1 MKKRIL
7 ALLLAVC
14 VACSMLILPASASGS
29 NTAVQTAVTLG
40 GLTSDQTANLA
51 APLTR
56 GALTKLM
63 VAFSA
68 YRESAKTQGS
78 TGTLFSDVGS
88 GSAYAPYVRIAVQQ
102 GWISGYT
109 DGSFRPD
116 NAVTLEEACTAVLK
130 LLGYDVTTLSG
141 TFPAAQL
148 NKANE
153 LGLRD
158 NLTKARARG

>member
-88 GSAYAPYVRIAVQQ
+88 GRKI
-102 GWISGYT
+102 GI
-109 DGSFRPD
+109 PD
-116 NAVTLEEACTAVLK
+116 ASVHYRAGTVEEADGRVDENYT
-130 LLGYDVTTLSG
+130 G
-141 TFPAAQL
+141 
-148 NKANE
+148 NE
-153 LGLRD
+153 L
-158 NLTKARARG
+158 RG

>member
-40 GLTSDQTANLA
+40 GLTSDQTPNLA

-68 YRESAKTQGS
+68 YRESAKTQSS

-102 GWISGYT
+102 G
-109 DGSFRPD
+109 
-116 NAVTLEEACTAVLK
+116 
-130 LLGYDVTTLSG
+130 
-141 TFPAAQL
+141 
-148 NKANE
+148 
-153 LGLRD
+153 
-158 NLTKARARG
+158 